1 MAIKIDDRSLN
12 SAVWM
17 VHRQNAQ
24 TVQLSQ
30 QLADAIYV
38 QLAATEGG
46 IGKKQEGTQ
55 SGTTL
60 CPYVMKNCTHGS
72 EF

>member
-24 TVQLSQ
+24 TVQLSH

-38 QLAATEGG
+38 QLAAAEGRDR
-46 IGKKQEGTQ
+46 QETGGDAKRHNPL
-55 SGTTL
+55 S
-60 CPYVMKNCTHGS
+60 V
-72 EF
+72 

>member
-1 MAIKIDDRSLN
+1 MEHLNDEETVHFLDDL
-12 SAVWM
+12 
-17 VHRQNAQ
+17 
-24 TVQLSQ
+24 LSH

-38 QLAATEGG
+38 QLAAAEGG

-60 CPYVMKNCTHGS
+60 CPY
-72 EF
+72 E